1 VVVASLGSAH
11 PTVLQLRGPQ
21 QSSVEQITTTT
32 NYGGET
38 TLEVDLSLDFR
49 DDAAAAAASTPAP
62 VPTSAAVSRWQPP
75 PTEND
80 DDTTAEP
87 GRRNEIVAA
96 GLTREISRFSYCPN
110 DNGDGNYHGY
120 FMLLSLM
127 IYIILLLLLLLS
139 YLLYSYYITLTHIH
153 CVVTFVECWLPILW

>member
-1 VVVASLGSAH
+1 VASLGSAH

-21 QSSVEQITTTT
+21 QSADEQTTTT
-32 NYGGET
+32 TTYGGET

-49 DDAAAAAASTPAP
+49 DDGVAAAASTSVP

-80 DDTTAEP
+80 DDMTAGP
-87 GRRNEIVAA
+87 GQRNAFVAA
-96 GLTREISRFSYCPN
+96 GLTLEISRFSYYPN

-127 IYIILLLLLLLS
+127 IYFLLILLLLLS
-139 YLLYSYYITLTHIH
+139 YLLYSYYITHTHTH
-153 CVVTFVECWLPILW
+153 RVVTFVECWLLI